1 MRRISLISIGVLLL
15 FLGAIVPAS
24 AKQDQREQDSQP
36 QKQEQTK
43 QQRTKPAK
51 QKPARPEAQ
60 QQKSQVQAKSARQA
74 PSQQPKA
81 QPEQANSN
89 SKEQERQAQSAK
101 QEQTNTQQERTGQQ
115 RRQSASSRPPQHTGE
130 EQTRQRGEPSLR
142 LSAMNKSRIPDARF
156 RSDFGRTHEF
166 RIGEPRMV
174 GGYSR
179 FQYGGYWFGFV
190 QPWPV
195 DWYYTDNVYVD
206 YIGGRYYL
214 CNPYHPGVHI
224 AITVVM

>member
-1 MRRISLISIGVLLL
+1 MQRISLISSGVLLL

-43 QQRTKPAK
+43 QQQPRPAE
-51 QKPARPEAQ
+51 QKPARPEVQ
-60 QQKSQVQAKSARQA
+60 QQKSPVQAKPARQA

-81 QPEQANSN
+81 QPEQAKSN
-89 SKEQERQAQSAK
+89 SKEQQRQAQSAK
-101 QEQTNTQQERTGQQ
+101 PEQTNTQQERSDQQ
-115 RRQSASSRPPQHTGE
+115 RRQSPSSRPPQRTE
-130 EQTRQRGEPSLR
+130 EAQTRQRSEPSLR
-142 LSAMNKSRIPDARF
+142 LSAMSKSRIPDARF

-214 CNPYHPGVHI
+214 CNPYYPGVHI